1 MEDGM
6 KGRNII
12 KKMEIREG
20 RLYRRWNE
28 GREDYMEDGMKGG
41 KIIWK
46 ME

>member
-1 MEDGM
+1 MEDGK
-6 KGRNII
+6 KGRKII
-12 KKMEIREG
+12 WKMERREG